1 MFFCYFIYDYTIE
14 ILRIKA
20 MTRLA
25 ENILLEANELGCIRL
40 GVSDYQLMDFKSN
53 PRRVFKLKS
62 DH

>member
-25 ENILLEANELGCIRL
+25 ENILLEANEFGCIWL
-40 GVSDYQLMDFKSN
+40 EASDYQLMDFE
-53 PRRVFKLKS
+53 
-62 DH
+62 